1 LGSRHAGQAKLGPLV
16 VPPLVVPPLVVPPPS
31 PAGSSSHDNAEPQ
44 LVQKLSELVVTGLA
58 QCGHWALD
66 I

>member
-16 VPPLVVPPLVVPPPS
+16 VPPPS
-31 PAGSSSHDNAEPQ
+31 SVGCSSQDNAAPQ
-44 LVQKLSELVVTGLA
+44 LVQNLSEPVMTGLA
-58 QCGHWALD
+58 HCGHWALD